1 MPSKSRALI
10 YPSARR
16 CSSVA
21 LHFNRQRDSLYDLEY
36 LTLAEIAA
44 YPLFIVF
51 VLKFVGVDLLA
62 EFTEAVVGVELVADF
77 TKKAILVFVNL
88 RSNLFE
94 DLFGTTLP
102 VETYAAG

>member
-1 MPSKSRALI
+1 M
-10 YPSARR
+10 
-16 CSSVA
+16 
-21 LHFNRQRDSLYDLEY
+21 
-36 LTLAEIAA
+36 
-44 YPLFIVF
+44 
-51 VLKFVGVDLLA
+51 DLLA
-62 EFTEAVVGVELVADF
+62 EFTEAGFGVELVADF